1 MTDERRDDEIIG
13 RALSRAI
20 ETIDV
25 NQTPFEK
32 SRIATRP
39 ARRGFPLWQLATG
52 AAAIVLA
59 LAIGSWLTRPT
70 DGQPGVAASPTASS
84 GTTSPSTAPSPSA
97 PPASAT
103 PTQDRIWVYFAR
115 DQLPP
120 IGGFAA
126 GSFQNSRPEAR
137 IVSRLSALR
146 EAKTGIPAG
155 AINAFA
161 RPTPGTGTE
170 MISASVVQSDLATVE
185 FDLSNGWGVSG
196 SAQTQAL
203 LQQLVYTITE
213 EPGVRR
219 ALITEK
225 GKPNAVIDQ
234 RVIDQPLSREDVFGY
249 ADPAKSDKIE
259 DGGSGQTAEIAD
271 WRASV
276 DEVAPGLGRFV
287 LEFKPP
293 TASTP
298 SFVATLERPVQ
309 ETATADGKWIIR
321 INMPDALWN
330 QTAGEAFHCCPT
342 KAVGKTPIIQTEA
355 YPLTSNPPTN
365 GIYRGVGFAIILD
378 DARPWRVFTL
388 SNPARIIVD
397 VGGPT
402 RSVSDRIAVYQP
414 RPGAEVSRDLQLTGA
429 ARVFE
434 ASVSWRLKDSTGREV
449 ASGHFLASLG
459 SSPVWGTFDT
469 RIAIPPS
476 VSGNVTLELFEAS
489 ARDGSPQGIVQV
501 PLTVR

>member
-20 ETIDV
+20 ETINV
-25 NQTPFEK
+25 NQTPFER
-32 SRIATRP
+32 SRIATTP
-39 ARRGFPLWQLATG
+39 ARRSVFGVWQLATA

-59 LAIGSWLTRPT
+59 LAIGSWLLRPT
-70 DGQPGVAASPTASS
+70 ESGPVAGSPTPTIPPATQPGATQPTA
-84 GTTSPSTAPSPSA
+84 TPSPSA
-97 PPASAT
+97 TTAT
-103 PTQDRIWVYFAR
+103 VATRVFFVR

-120 IGGFAA
+120 VGAFVPGSGAHAPVDSIVDRIAGAHAA
-126 GSFQNSRPEAR
+126 TA
-137 IVSRLSALR
+137 SAV
-146 EAKTGIPAG
+146 PAG
-155 AINAFA
+155 AVN
-161 RPTPGTGTE
+161 PL
-170 MISASVVQSDLATVE
+170 ASVGLRADGTSVSAKINGETASVE
-185 FDLSNGWGVSG
+185 FDLASGWGVRG
-196 SAQTQAL
+196 AAQTQAL
-203 LQQLVYTITE
+203 VQQLVYTITE
-213 EPGVRR
+213 EPGIRR

-234 RVIDQPLSREDVFGY
+234 LVIDKSLSREDVFGY
-249 ADPAKSDKIE
+249 NNPANPDKIE

-293 TASTP
+293 ATSTP

-309 ETATADGKWIIR
+309 ETVTTDGKWIIR

-330 QTAGEAFHCCPT
+330 QPAGEAFHCCPT

-355 YPLTSNPPTN
+355 YPLTTNPPTN

-397 VGGPT
+397 IGGPT
-402 RSVSDRIAVYQP
+402 QSVSDRVAVYQP
-414 RPGAEVSRDLQLTGA
+414 RPGATVTRDLQVTGA
-429 ARVFE
+429 GRTFE
-434 ASVSWRLKDSTGREV
+434 ANVNWRLLDSTGREV
-449 ASGHFLASLG
+449 ASGTFMGG
-459 SSPVWGTFDT
+459 SGPLWGAFDT
-469 RIAIPPS
+469 RIAIPTS
-476 VSGNVTLELFEAS
+476 VSGNVTLEVFEAS
-489 ARDGSPQGIVQV
+489 AKDGSPQGVTQI